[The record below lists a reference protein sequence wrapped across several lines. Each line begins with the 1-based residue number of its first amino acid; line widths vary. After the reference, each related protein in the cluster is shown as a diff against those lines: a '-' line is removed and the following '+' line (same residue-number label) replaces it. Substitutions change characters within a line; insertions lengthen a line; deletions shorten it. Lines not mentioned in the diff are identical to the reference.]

1 MWFLFF
7 VEKKIVPSFFGRRQ
21 TVLTKSELDELLNF
35 KSDDPV
41 LSVYLNTDPLAG
53 GGDHYKLRL
62 KGMLK
67 EADLP
72 DDVRLVERYFEHEYD
87 WSGRSVAVFSSAG
100 GAFFRVY
107 SLAVPLRSR
116 VRVNSRP
123 YVKPLVD
130 LFDSYGS
137 YGVALVDQQETR
149 LFFFHLGEL
158 REESEL
164 IGKDIRRTKS
174 GGGSQAAGRRGGT
187 AGMTQ
192 HTAEQAERNMREAAG
207 YVVRFFRENRVRRV
221 LIGGTDDNV
230 AMFSSLLPKSWQS
243 LVVGT
248 FPMDMNASHTEVLE
262 RTVEIA
268 AREERKREA
277 RLVDQVV
284 TAAAKGQGG
293 VVRLEDTLGAVY
305 EGRVQ
310 TLALLDGLREPGY
323 RCRGCGYVT
332 VQVLDECPFCE
343 NSFDE
348 ISDAVEMA
356 VRRVMQDGGEV
367 EVVHQNEKLQNAG
380 GIGAILRY

>member
-1 MWFLFF
+1 M
-7 VEKKIVPSFFGRRQ
+7 
-21 TVLTKSELDELLNF
+21 LTKSELDELLTF
-35 KSDDPV
+35 ESDQPV
-41 LSVYLNTDPLAG
+41 LSAYLNTDPTAG
-53 GGDHYKLRL
+53 GADHYKLRL

-67 EADLP
+67 EVDLP

-100 GAFFRVY
+100 GAFFRAY
-107 SLAVPLRSR
+107 SFAVPLRSQ
-116 VRVNSRP
+116 VRMDSSP

-137 YGVALVDQQETR
+137 YGVGGGALVDPREAR
-149 LFFFHLGEL
+149 LFYFHLGEL
-158 REESEL
+158 REEGEL
-164 IGKDIRRTKS
+164 VGAEIRRTKS

-207 YVVRFFRENRVRRV
+207 YAVRFFRDKRVRRV
-221 LIGGTDDNV
+221 LIGGTEDNV

-262 RTVEIA
+262 RAVEIA
-268 AREERKREA
+268 AQADLKREA
-277 RLVDQVV
+277 RLIDRVV

-293 VVRLEDTLGAVY
+293 VVRLEDTLGAVH

-310 TLALLDGLREPGY
+310 TLALLDGLHQPGY

-332 VQVLDECPFCE
+332 VQMLDECPFCGHA
-343 NSFDE
+343 FDE

-356 VRRVMQDGGEV
+356 VRRVMRDGGEV
-367 EVVHQNEKLQNAG
+367 EVVHENEKLESAG